1 MTNVFTI
8 CVPLSMAAMK
18 LPEVDCTFSVSSGRR
33 WYSGG
38 FCLTLRLKNDFE
50 RSVLAANLR
59 SDWSC
64 SVDGAA
70 AYSAL
75 KPETAAVGSRPETAG
90 RRQMLKKTG
99 GRSACSNYC
108 RFRL

>member
-8 CVPLSMAAMK
+8 RVPLSMAAMK

-70 AYSAL
+70 AYSAR
-75 KPETAAVGSRPETAG
+75 KP
-90 RRQMLKKTG
+90 
-99 GRSACSNYC
+99 
-108 RFRL
+108 